1 MVGQM
6 IGSFLAETTVE
17 LPALAAAAAASHVEK
32 VRELTHLLRGSTAC
46 YGAHRMTARCHQLQE
61 LIESGKLPEVPAGVR
76 LLEAEFVEAR
86 KALVA
91 EFPALRSNA
100 ARRDH
105 EP

>member
-17 LPALAAAAAASHVEK
+17 LPALAAAAAASDVEK
-32 VRELTHLLRGSTAC
+32 VHELTHLLRGSTAC
-46 YGAHRMTARCHQLQE
+46 YGAHRMTASCHKLQE
-61 LIESGKLPEVPAGVR
+61 LIESGKLPEVQAGVR
-76 LLEAEFVEAR
+76 LLEAEFVEVR

-91 EFPALRSNA
+91 EFPSLGSNM

-105 EP
+105 